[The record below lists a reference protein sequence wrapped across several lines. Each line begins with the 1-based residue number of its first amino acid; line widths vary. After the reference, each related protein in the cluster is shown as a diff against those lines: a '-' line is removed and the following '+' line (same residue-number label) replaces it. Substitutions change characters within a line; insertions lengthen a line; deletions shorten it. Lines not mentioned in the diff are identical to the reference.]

1 MENKFIDIELLGKLS
16 NEGILDGTVEISEKL
31 DGANMGFY
39 REKEGDPLIFRSRRI
54 ELNAQTGYNGF
65 YPGIQQVLEAD
76 EKHPFPPK
84 KMFFGERMSKHAIFY
99 GKTPAFIGFAVLDME
114 TEKYEADWM
123 KYFIERAMPIVPYH
137 LVENPTVDDLKKL
150 INAKSAFGDQD
161 AIAEGIVIKN
171 YSKINQF
178 GTQTFAKI
186 VRAGFAE
193 DTGRG
198 KGYCVKKEEE
208 EKFAKR
214 FATPAR
220 VKKAVFRILEEK
232 PNMALDMPLM
242 PFLVSETS
250 NDILKEEILTIA
262 KECKGEFNFRMF
274 QKAVSN
280 ECRVTLQNMIMEQA
294 SA

>member
-1 MENKFIDIELLGKLS
+1 MENKFIEIELLGKLS
-16 NEGILDGTVEISEKL
+16 NEGILDGVVEISEKM
-31 DGANMGFY
+31 DGANMSFF
-39 REKEGDPLIFRSRRI
+39 RENEGDPLTFRSRRI
-54 ELNAQTGYNGF
+54 ELNEKTGYNGF
-65 YPGIQQVLEAD
+65 YPGIQKVLEAD
-76 EKHPFPPK
+76 MKDPFPHK
-84 KMFFGERMSKHAIFY
+84 KMFFGERMSKHVIHY
-99 GKTPAFIGFAVLDME
+99 GECPEFIGFAVMDLE
-114 TEKYEADWM
+114 TGRYEADWM
-123 KYFIERAMPIVPYH
+123 HHFIERAMPIVPYH
-137 LVENPTVDDLKKL
+137 IVENPTAEDLKKL
-150 INAKSAFGDQD
+150 INAKSAFGDAE

-171 YSKINQF
+171 YDKINQF
-178 GTQTFAKI
+178 GTQTFAKL

-193 DTGRG
+193 DSGRG

-220 VKKAVFRILEEK
+220 VSKAVFRILEEK
-232 PNMALDMPLM
+232 PNMQLDMPIM
-242 PFLVSETS
+242 PFLVSETV

-280 ECRVTLQNMIMEQA
+280 ECRVTLQNMIVEQA